1 MVTYDKEYEELTFE
15 KEETVHLNLLPSTLK
30 ILVFPDEFN
39 EELKEDDLP
48 KTLEVLVFGK
58 RFNQKIKKYILPAS
72 LKVLIFGDDFNQ
84 MLDEDTLPEN
94 LQMLKFGFWYGENG
108 EKIEDNVLPKNLKIL
123 QTNKCITD
131 VKKFPENLKKFIFY
145 DSVNSEKDTFDLNTL
160 PKSTEFLDLNF
171 VYGRFIN
178 LNLPKLKILKI
189 RPINFNY
196 LDNIPETLNYI
207 EITDD
212 DSYDDYDSADHWE
225 YVNYKKFPS
234 NLEYLV
240 FNDNIVTFEDENED
254 KDNNIE
260 IFQKKIQNLKYLSIN
275 GSEEQINILNTL
287 PMDLP
292 IIKFT
297 KLSTEINNL
306 PINLKEIYLNNNY
319 EKIYLKK
326 IPFDCVVYV
335 KNAYDIEI
343 IQNYLVNSKYPYS
356 GHPKLI
362 SNNILNCDDIG
373 IQYYSIKY
381 W

>member
-15 KEETVHLNLLPSTLK
+15 KEETVYLNLLPSTLK
-30 ILVFPDEFN
+30 ILIFPDEFN

-58 RFNQKIKKYILPAS
+58 RFNQQIKKNILPAS
-72 LKVLIFGDDFNQ
+72 LKVLIFGDDFHQ
-84 MLDEDTLPEN
+84 ILDKDTLPEN
-94 LQMLKFGFWYGENG
+94 LQILKFGLWYGENG
-108 EKIEDNVLPKNLKIL
+108 ENFEDNVLPKNLKIL
-123 QTNKCITD
+123 QTNKCISD
-131 VKKFPENLKKFIFY
+131 VKKFPENLKKFIFN
-145 DSVNSEKDTFDLNTL
+145 DSVDSKNKDTFDLNTL
-160 PKSTEFLDLNF
+160 PKSTEFLDLQF
-171 VYGRFIN
+171 VDGRFIN

-189 RPINFNY
+189 GPINFNS
-196 LDNIPETLNYI
+196 LDNMPETLNYI

-212 DSYDDYDSADHWE
+212 YSYDEDHWE

-240 FNDNIVTFEDENED
+240 LNENIMTFQDEDD
-254 KDNNIE
+254 NIE
-260 IFQKKIQNLKYLSIN
+260 IFQKKIQNLKYLSID

-287 PMDLP
+287 PTDLP

-306 PINLKEIYLNNNY
+306 PMNLKEIYLNNY
-319 EKIYLKK
+319 FSKRYLKK
-326 IPFDCVVYV
+326 IPFNCVVYIKDV
-335 KNAYDIEI
+335 YDIEI
-343 IQNYLVNSKYPYS
+343 IENYLVNSKYPYS
-356 GHPKLI
+356 DHPKLI

-381 W
+381 L